1 MERKW
6 SIFRV
11 SGTNVID
18 TKIKPSNP
26 YNVDAKPS
34 GTVTKITNKMDE
46 ATKRSLMRENEAAE
60 TIAKMDIILSK
71 IQLLRELQEIQ
82 II

>member
-18 TKIKPSNP
+18 TKIKPSNS

-34 GTVTKITNKMDE
+34 GTVTKITDKMDE